1 MAEPSSAAI
10 AWLDIALDQAFNCL
24 ARNTGLEPS
33 ALSWLRKSAPRVE
46 IFPKGAMLSSTGA
59 TRQLKLVVA
68 GWAAET
74 RVLADS
80 RRQICAL
87 HLPGDVVTP
96 RLSAPH
102 GLYGVAALTK
112 LECLDLTPAL
122 DAAERPEKASVRRA
136 LTAALTI
143 NEARRYEHIVRLGQ
157 HTAPE
162 RLIHLLFELRERLA
176 PFGGGSPDSF
186 RLPLTQE
193 DLADALGLSVVH
205 INRTLRQL
213 RAARM
218 LEIRFGTVTLL
229 QPRQLQEIIAAT
241 RVS

>member
-1 MAEPSSAAI
+1 MGEPSSAEI

-24 ARNTGLEPS
+24 ARNTGLDATS
-33 ALSWLRKSAPRVE
+33 LAWLRRFKPRLEVYA
-46 IFPKGAMLSSTGA
+46 KGTMLSGA
-59 TRQLKLVVA
+59 GPTRQLKLVVA

-96 RLSAPH
+96 RLSAPL
-102 GLYGVAALTK
+102 GLYGVTALTK
-112 LECLDLTPAL
+112 LECLDLTSLL
-122 DAAERPEKASVRRA
+122 DAPECPEKASLRRA
-136 LTAALTI
+136 LIAALTL

-176 PFGGGSPDSF
+176 QADGDAPDSF

-213 RAARM
+213 RAAHM
-218 LEIRFGTVTLL
+218 LEIRFGGVTLL
-229 QPRQLQEIIAAT
+229 QPRQLLEIIAST
-241 RVS
+241 RSS